1 MKKYELSENDID
13 VLIGAAANK
22 VCEDGNFPLHFD
34 LFIMAVAAEISDNIN
49 SHLSGEKTFP
59 EYVLCMLRQQL
70 KTENERPHM
79 PGKA

>member
-13 VLIGAAANK
+13 VLVGAAANK
-22 VCEDGNFPLHFD
+22 ACEDGNFPLRIE
-34 LFIMAVAAEISDNIN
+34 LFVMAVAAEISDNIN
-49 SHLSGEKTFP
+49 SHLSREKTFP
-59 EYVLCMLRQQL
+59 EHVLYMLRQQL

>member
-22 VCEDGNFPLHFD
+22 VCDDGNFPSGSD
-34 LFIMAVAAEISDNIN
+34 LFIMAVAAEISNNIN

-59 EYVLCMLRQQL
+59 EDVLCTLQQL
-70 KTENERPHM
+70 RNEYERPHM